1 MKRLRIFT
9 LLIIAT
15 LFFTTSCESD
25 DTLSESFDS
34 ALLIGKWQRST
45 EFYLYNSN
53 GGGKTW
59 DTADDVSED
68 EAQSFTWTLV
78 KSELTHIHI
87 MQMGGNIPKVYT
99 VIELT
104 ATTLKYRDDYNKT
117 FSFTKVN

>member
-34 ALLIGKWQRST
+34 SLLVGKWQRST
-45 EFYLYNSN
+45 EFYLYESN
-53 GGGKTW
+53 GDGKTW

-68 EAQSFTWTLV
+68 EAQPFTWTLV

-104 ATTLKYRDDYNKT
+104 ATTLKYQDDYNKT